1 MAQILVTGSASGLGD
16 AICKAL
22 QSDHRVIEFDQ
33 RYGDDVRTPDADVI
47 RDICRGTLDVLVN
60 CAGVNQ
66 LNWLADV
73 HEEEWDTVMDVNAK
87 GIFMM
92 TQAVLPML
100 EACCG
105 TVVNIVSNASHVPMR
120 CSLAYNASKAAAHM
134 MTLQLAR
141 ELSPDVTVFGISPN
155 KLRGTGMSREIER
168 QVQRTRGWSPEQADA
183 YQQQSLL
190 SGLET
195 PPEAVAEFLA
205 FLLKTKTRH
214 QYLTGCV
221 LPYGA

>member
-1 MAQILVTGSASGLGD
+1 
-16 AICKAL
+16 
-22 QSDHRVIEFDQ
+22 
-33 RYGDDVRTPDADVI
+33 
-47 RDICRGTLDVLVN
+47 
-60 CAGVNQ
+60 
-66 LNWLADV
+66 
-73 HEEEWDTVMDVNAK
+73 
-87 GIFMM
+87 
-92 TQAVLPML
+92 
-100 EACCG
+100 
-105 TVVNIVSNASHVPMR
+105 MR

-141 ELSPDVTVFGISPN
+141 ELAPDVTVFGISPN
-155 KLRGTGMSREIER
+155 KLKGTGMSLEIER

-205 FLLKTKTRH
+205 FLLKTKARH